1 MSPGITKRRLFG
13 IDRSGPA
20 PAATRKGQPLNPW
33 TIPNVIGYLRLL
45 GIPVF
50 LILAFSS
57 TDGQSTAAVILFA
70 VIGWSDYLD
79 GFAARLTG
87 QYSRLGALL
96 DPIVDRLLVI
106 SGMAVCFHFELL
118 PRWAIIIVVARE
130 LFMLVISRYALRR
143 GIDIERPQA
152 SGVLQRVTVAE
163 VMQRFSPL
171 SEQGAQLQIDESG
184 ATDPATMDQPWA
196 DLIGAV
202 ADIRR
207 PQALFDDETLDQ
219 ALRQLV
225 LYGPSG
231 LPVLSHDGERL
242 LGWITRQNVLSAIA
256 QRVGASAREIEQG
269 ALAGEYARPDA
280 EAHVHTPSTPL
291 DGYQLVEIVI
301 GPHSPA
307 LGQRLDEISWPLRTI
322 AAAVT
327 EGREIVAP
335 RPDLKLRVGER
346 VVLLAPAVRRASDT
360 EALTLTDQ

>member
-106 SGMAVCFHFELL
+106 SGMAVSFHFELL

-143 GIDIERPQA
+143 GIDIKINWLGRL
-152 SGVLQRVTVAE
+152 GVAPT
-163 VMQRFSPL
+163 M
-171 SEQGAQLQIDESG
+171 GAPFFAMVGIHWLALIMLYVG
-184 ATDPATMDQPWA
+184 MVLALLAT
-196 DLIGAV
+196 
-202 ADIRR
+202 
-207 PQALFDDETLDQ
+207 
-219 ALRQLV
+219 V
-225 LYGPSG
+225 LYVRDG
-231 LPVLSHDGERL
+231 LRE
-242 LGWITRQNVLSAIA
+242 
-256 QRVGASAREIEQG
+256 AR
-269 ALAGEYARPDA
+269 
-280 EAHVHTPSTPL
+280 
-291 DGYQLVEIVI
+291 
-301 GPHSPA
+301 
-307 LGQRLDEISWPLRTI
+307 
-322 AAAVT
+322 
-327 EGREIVAP
+327 
-335 RPDLKLRVGER
+335 KLR
-346 VVLLAPAVRRASDT
+346 
-360 EALTLTDQ
+360 